1 MQSPFAAQRLHDRYL
16 FLQLGSV
23 VTVALVVVVGASV
36 EVVVAAGDSVVD
48 TVGQL

>member
-1 MQSPFAAQRLHDRYL
+1 VQSPFAAQRLHDRYL

-36 EVVVAAGDSVVD
+36 VVVAAGDSVVD